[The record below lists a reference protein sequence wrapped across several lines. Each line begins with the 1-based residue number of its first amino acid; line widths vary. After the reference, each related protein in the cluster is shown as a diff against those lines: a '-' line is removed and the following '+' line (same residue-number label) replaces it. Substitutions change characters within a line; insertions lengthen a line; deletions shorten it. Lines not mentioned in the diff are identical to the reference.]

1 MCRTSS
7 PSVWREWIEID
18 QELSELDKHMSPSVW
33 REWIEIFKPLKQGE
47 LGKSPSVWREWIEIS
62 GQIKHLTMNAVS
74 LRVEGVD

>member
-1 MCRTSS
+1 MTAITSAVS
-7 PSVWREWIEID
+7 ANPSLSVWREWIEID

-33 REWIEIFKPLKQGE
+33 REWIEI
-47 LGKSPSVWREWIEIS
+47 S